1 MRHLR
6 TEDMERTWEG
16 QLLRM
21 QHPRN
26 PSVSLRVPAQRR
38 TSGVPQNTTRFFSW
52 ACCWGAASKA
62 ASLLWQRTEALLAA
76 AGAAAL
82 AAVLLRACSSN
93 ARDSSALP
101 LIPGLVAR

>member
-1 MRHLR
+1 MTRSAFLKHFGTAAALAAFPAA
-6 TEDMERTWEG
+6 G
-16 QLLRM
+16 AVL
-21 QHPRN
+21 
-26 PSVSLRVPAQRR
+26 PAQRR

-52 ACCWGAASKA
+52 ACCWGAASEA

-76 AGAAAL
+76 ALAAAL

-101 LIPGLVAR
+101 LFPGLVAR